1 MDNESAV
8 GTMCVYIY
16 IYMYECIYVCMYV
29 YNSHHV
35 MRIEKGTFENIAIYN
50 FKSMRR
56 MNIMLN
62 VK

>member
-1 MDNESAV
+1 MV
-8 GTMCVYIY
+8 GKVYVSVCIYIY
-16 IYMYECIYVCMYV
+16 IYIYLFI

-35 MRIEKGTFENIAIYN
+35 MRIEKGTFENMAVDN

-56 MNIMLN
+56 LNIMLN